1 MLGLFALL
9 NQCKPDI
16 KLSNFV
22 KEEGSERGVSG
33 HDVVNEVHK
42 HNEHDNPCKFDE
54 NCEKVLDPRASSVVA
69 VACGWDNRA
78 DPVKGKYVQLIAV
91 VRMEQGGLDSPGVA
105 LVAHQVKISH
115 PKPDC
120 HN

>member
-22 KEEGSERGVSG
+22 KEEGSERGVGG

-42 HNEHDNPCKFDE
+42 HNEHDNPCKFDK
-54 NCEKVLDPRASSVVA
+54 NGEKVLDPRATSVVA
-69 VACGWDNRA
+69 VACG
-78 DPVKGKYVQLIAV
+78 
-91 VRMEQGGLDSPGVA
+91 
-105 LVAHQVKISH
+105 
-115 PKPDC
+115 
-120 HN
+120 